1 MQEYINF
8 FLGNVKK
15 CESLDELRECRIGV
29 TPDCMLYQSYKL
41 QHMNPEN
48 YTRRAYIGET
58 SMRQRIRKLE
68 EKCEKLNGER
78 MPVQELLE
86 EIRQAMQ
93 MEMLKQ
99 PAEDYLGWL
108 ADSKAIIS
116 KEKKKAQLLEQM
128 QKLKDEPLLHGK
140 ARRKKCR
147 RHRMRRKNPYPRCR
161 KQSGR
166 TRKKSNV

>member
-1 MQEYINF
+1 M
-8 FLGNVKK
+8 
-15 CESLDELRECRIGV
+15 

-116 KEKKKAQLLEQM
+116 KEKKKAQLLEDVYKRQALYIDGCAACNSGWCDCQRSAGGYDDM
-128 QKLKDEPLLHGK
+128 IVRCGK
-140 ARRKKCR
+140 MSRE
-147 RHRMRRKNPYPRCR
+147 
-161 KQSGR
+161 
-166 TRKKSNV
+166 NVITVSYTHLDVYKREI

>member
-15 CESLDELRECRIGV
+15 CESLDELRECKIGV

-116 KEKKKAQLLEQM
+116 KEKKKAQLL
-128 QKLKDEPLLHGK
+128 
-140 ARRKKCR
+140 
-147 RHRMRRKNPYPRCR
+147 NRCR
-161 KQSGR
+161 S
-166 TRKKSNV
+166 

>member
-1 MQEYINF
+1 MPELRWTFTRRWIRKRFFRAAVLDTEKLTKDKHQVQPGALAEVVKAKEAYVQEYINF

-68 EKCEKLNGER
+68 EKMREVKWRENAGTGAVRRDPPGNADGDVETAGRGLSR
-78 MPVQELLE
+78 M
-86 EIRQAMQ
+86 A
-93 MEMLKQ
+93 
-99 PAEDYLGWL
+99 G
-108 ADSKAIIS
+108 
-116 KEKKKAQLLEQM
+116 
-128 QKLKDEPLLHGK
+128 
-140 ARRKKCR
+140 
-147 RHRMRRKNPYPRCR
+147 
-161 KQSGR
+161 
-166 TRKKSNV
+166 